1 MTTFLSFAGLV
12 KKALLCTNKKGGNL
26 NIYEFS
32 DHIGSYYICHSL
44 LLFTVN
50 EIESFLLCHE
60 KEAHPSIE

>member
-1 MTTFLSFAGLV
+1 
-12 KKALLCTNKKGGNL
+12 
-26 NIYEFS
+26 
-32 DHIGSYYICHSL
+32 L